1 MAFMD
6 DLLGKVS
13 QASES
18 VSKKAQDLT
27 DYTKYSRIIS
37 ESEAEIKNL
46 YSEIGYK
53 VYLAYRDRPLP
64 EVAQQI
70 MRINNL
76 SASIGEA
83 KNAQKML
90 NETVKCPRCGAR
102 VRQGMVFCNN
112 CGCQLAAHNPGPA
125 PAAPASMQAP
135 TRFCQSCGAPMAE
148 DSLFCMSCGAKANEA
163 AGPAPASAPNA
174 YADSNA
180 YGPNTYANP
189 NAYTDP
195 NAYAAPNAYADPNAY
210 AGPNAYADPNANAG
224 PNAYADSNAY
234 AGPNAYADP
243 NAYAGPAPAD
253 AAAMS
258 EASQAAPDP
267 YTGFQAPEETA
278 VSEAAPVSPA
288 PDTGFQAPEEA
299 AGFSEPASGETDSAD
314 AQKPAEE

>member
-189 NAYTDP
+189 NAYAGP
-195 NAYAAPNAYADPNAY
+195 NAYTDPNAY
-210 AGPNAYADPNANAG
+210 AGPNAYADPNA
-224 PNAYADSNAY
+224 YAA
-234 AGPNAYADP
+234 P

-267 YTGFQAPEETA
+267 YTGFQAPGETA

>member
-189 NAYTDP
+189 NAY
-195 NAYAAPNAYADPNAY
+195 
-210 AGPNAYADPNANAG
+210 
-224 PNAYADSNAY
+224 

-267 YTGFQAPEETA
+267 YTGFQAPGETA

>member
-189 NAYTDP
+189 NAY
-195 NAYAAPNAYADPNAY
+195 
-210 AGPNAYADPNANAG
+210 AGPNAYTDP
-224 PNAYADSNAY
+224 NAY